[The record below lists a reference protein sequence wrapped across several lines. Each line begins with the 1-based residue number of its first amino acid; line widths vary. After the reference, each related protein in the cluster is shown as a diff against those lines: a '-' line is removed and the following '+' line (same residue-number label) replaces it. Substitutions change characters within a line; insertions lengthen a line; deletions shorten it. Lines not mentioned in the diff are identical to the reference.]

1 MGSPGTIATKDSHH
15 AEVVEDVRP
24 HVHFVTYLAIFSVN
38 LASVAQNFAITGAG
52 TQAQIIG
59 RTFNSSDT
67 GWATGVMVICG
78 VILGPIVS
86 QGADLWGRKWFF
98 VVLNGFGFA
107 GSVIVAR
114 AQDISTALAGFTV
127 IGLAF
132 GTQGLVHAVS
142 GEVIPRRWRSWG
154 QAAALVSTELGLVLG
169 LIVAGGLNRTGDPDG
184 FRNFY
189 YITAGLFLTAT
200 LLCIFTYN
208 PPHTKRQLENVDSA
222 IKLLD
227 WIGFGLL
234 SSCVVLFSIAL
245 NWSQNP
251 YSWDDPHVSAPFSI
265 SVLLAV
271 LLILN
276 GRLKPDGLFHHGL
289 FQERMF
295 PICLVCIFAEG
306 ISFYAVNV
314 YVPYQASTLY
324 DHDFLFPPLRLA
336 IGFVAAIVASVG
348 TGLYCYLTKCVRWAT
363 FSALIIFVL
372 FFAGMAGAVRV
383 DDSGSA
389 LWGLPV
395 LVGWA
400 FGMVLVTLV
409 TAAQLCV
416 PPALV
421 TISSCLMLA
430 VRALGGTV
438 GFAVYQAVFQ
448 SVVSHL
454 DDNIAEAA
462 LAKGLPP
469 AFVSELVDYYRV
481 SRDES
486 TIPGI
491 PGVNSA
497 IAEAAAAAMRNTY
510 QSGFYNVWV
519 TGAAFVS
526 AAAIISIFMYDP
538 SSEFTPHID
547 APIE

>member
-1 MGSPGTIATKDSHH
+1 
-15 AEVVEDVRP
+15 
-24 HVHFVTYLAIFSVN
+24 
-38 LASVAQNFAITGAG
+38 
-52 TQAQIIG
+52 
-59 RTFNSSDT
+59 
-67 GWATGVMVICG
+67 MVICG

-86 QGADLWGRKWFF
+86 QGADIWGRKWFF
-98 VVLNGFGFA
+98 VVLNSFGFV

-114 AQDISTALAGFTV
+114 AQEISTALAGFTV

-154 QAAALVSTELGLVLG
+154 QAAALVSTELGLVTG
-169 LIVAGGLNRTGDPDG
+169 LVVAGGLNQTGDPDG
-184 FRNFY
+184 FRSFY
-189 YITAGLFLTAT
+189 YITAGLFLAASI
-200 LLCIFTYN
+200 LCIFTYN
-208 PPHTKRQLENVDSA
+208 PPPTKRQLQNIDSG
-222 IKLLD
+222 IKQLD
-227 WIGFGLL
+227 LTGFGLL
-234 SSCVVLFSIAL
+234 ASCVVLFSIAL

-265 SVLLAV
+265 SVLLAI
-271 LLILN
+271 LLILDA
-276 GRLKPDGLFHHGL
+276 RRKPDGLFHHGL

-306 ISFYAVNV
+306 ISFYAANV
-314 YVPYQASTLY
+314 YVPYQASILN

-348 TGLYCYLTKCVRWAT
+348 TGLYCYLTKRVRWAT
-363 FSALIIFVL
+363 FSALVIFVS
-372 FFAGMAGAVRV
+372 FFAGMASAVRLNN
-383 DDSGSA
+383 SGSA
-389 LWGLPV
+389 LWGLPI

-416 PPALV
+416 PPALI

-448 SVVSHL
+448 SAVNHL

-469 AFVSELVDYYRV
+469 ASVSELIEYYRV
-481 SRDES
+481 PRDKS
-486 TIPGI
+486 TIPEI
-491 PGVNSA
+491 FGVNSG
-497 IAEAAAAAMRNTY
+497 IAEAAAAAMSDTY

-526 AAAIISIFMYDP
+526 AAAISKFSLHLSI
-538 SSEFTPHID
+538 TT
-547 APIE
+547 